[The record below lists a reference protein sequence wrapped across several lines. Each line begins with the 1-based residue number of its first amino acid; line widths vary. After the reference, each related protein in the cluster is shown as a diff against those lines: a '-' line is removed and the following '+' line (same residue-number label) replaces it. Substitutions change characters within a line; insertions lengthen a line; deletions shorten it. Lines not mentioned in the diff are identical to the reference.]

1 MGAAKYS
8 DEFKEQVALE
18 VIRKERTISSVAQS
32 YGLVAQTV
40 GLWVKK
46 YREKHPEVAGGVG
59 PVESEE
65 LKRIRRE
72 NRELR
77 MENEF
82 LKKPPPS
89 SRRTIS
95 ESSLRAHSQ
104 RRRKLHDQVDVQMC
118 GGVEVWLP
126 GLAGSTSFCHS
137 RAAT

>member
-1 MGAAKYS
+1 MGSGKYS

-18 VIRKERTISSVAQS
+18 VIRRERTISSVAQS
-32 YGLVAQTV
+32 YGLVSQTV

-46 YREKHPEVAGGVG
+46 YREKHPEVAGGEG

-82 LKKPPPS
+82 LKKA
-89 SRRTIS
+89 TAFFAK
-95 ESSLRAHSQ
+95 ESQ
-104 RRRKLHDQVDVQMC
+104 
-118 GGVEVWLP
+118 
-126 GLAGSTSFCHS
+126 
-137 RAAT
+137 